1 MSHDLRLKLIAVTDS
16 TKLKLYEAK
25 GLKILNLVEEYDVE
39 NDKHHRGEK
48 HESSY
53 HKGPNP
59 GSAFEPHTSA
69 KEIEH
74 TEAARV
80 ITHYIEKIMH
90 ENSDYKELIV
100 TAEPKMLGFLRHHY
114 SKFLKDSI
122 VKEIAK
128 GLTHHDMQAIEHAI
142 FSE

>member
-1 MSHDLRLKLIAVTDS
+1 MPHDPRLKLIAVTDS
-16 TKLKLYEAK
+16 TKLKLYKAQ
-25 GLKILNLVEEYDVE
+25 GLKILEMLEEFDIE

-53 HKGPNP
+53 HNATGP

-90 ENSDYKELIV
+90 DNTNYKELIV
-100 TAEPKMLGFLRHHY
+100 TAEPKMLGFLRHAY
-114 SKFLKDSI
+114 SKFLKDSV

-128 GLTHHDMQAIEHAI
+128 GLTHHDMQAIEHAV